1 MTTTDK
7 GASAVHRLMREE
19 LQNYIGS
26 QYFGKTSLLFDAVK
40 DELRNEGVLFRE
52 PYIESTPAYLRV
64 ANGFETLAA
73 PVWLKRFFIE
83 LARRKAGVFESP
95 FQHQL
100 EALER
105 FINGEDVFVA
115 TGTGSGKTECFIWPL
130 LAKLATEARERPNS
144 WRRRGVRTLIMYPM
158 NALVVDQISRLR
170 RLLGSDKFLT
180 TFRQFAEGART
191 RRPQFGMYTGR
202 TPYCGDEPNRRED
215 SELAKTFRREFLSDD
230 RENFL
235 ANLARSGK
243 IPAKADMRRFVENL
257 EKGRH
262 DADPNDAEMITRFE
276 MQRTCPDVFITNY
289 SMLEYTLIRRV
300 EEPIWET
307 TRAWLNE
314 DEANKLLFIID
325 EAHMYRGAAGA
336 EVALLIRRLFD
347 KVGVPRERVQFILT
361 TASMPDKNDEDRAAV
376 QAFAQD
382 LTAGDGRTF
391 AFLSGARETLN
402 VAECVEF
409 DAAKFDEFSPNDF
422 EDGDETS
429 RFDAFRKFWRG
440 VPEFDAANVASLDDL
455 RAWEY
460 DNLSRFQPFAQLF
473 EACRG
478 AATSLSD
485 LAKRVF
491 GSEEKTEAASVLL
504 AVATSAK
511 KDDAVLFPARMH
523 ALFRGIKGVF
533 ACLNPECPGAVRVAE
548 NPNDDVGLGAIF
560 VDGRYDFCP
569 HCQSAVYELANDRR
583 CGALFVKGWVFESAV
598 EGKQTAFLWRYPAAD
613 SSRPMKEIRLFA
625 APRDFDPTALKE
637 TQTNADAA
645 ANKRKSGG
653 SKYPLRRCY
662 LDVKSGYVDFRDD
675 SWADKPGVRTLY
687 YSEYVQNERPD
698 VYTFVSCPR
707 CRSGFGRGDISTFSV
722 RGDASFFNVIS
733 SQFQSQPSVLGK
745 EHLPNEGRKVLLFS
759 DSRQRAAKLA
769 RDMSTTADLSAAR
782 QLFAL
787 AVQMMERQAK
797 VQPLQNLYG
806 FVAYW
811 AAKNK
816 KIPFLHDAKSL
827 ELYDELLNAEKQQE
841 QEAEE
846 NLERPTDWG
855 DWGDW
860 EKEDSEFIPDKKMD
874 AAPYKMQEY
883 MLRLFCGG
891 HNSLYDTATL
901 WLEPT
906 REKGREALKELNR
919 KGFAVGQQAFLDAF
933 NAWFLTTI
941 VDSAALGHTFADE
954 RRRVARPLYGSEG
967 YGLKKDWTFS
977 TTFQKIFGWDAA
989 SDKERVEREKNAW
1002 KQAFE
1007 RFLDEREDT
1016 ERDYV
1021 NLDYVRPRFDENRAW
1036 FRCGKC
1042 SRLTPFLL
1050 KERCPFCGSFET
1062 LSLSAQELDERLAF
1076 WRKPI
1081 ADALAGTP
1089 IRLIDVEEHTAQLSH
1104 KDQRDELWS
1113 QTERYEL
1120 RFQDVVEPDEYPVDI
1135 LSSTTTM
1142 EVGVDIGS
1150 LVAVG
1155 LRNVPP
1161 TRENY
1166 QQRAGRAGR
1175 RGASLSTIVTFCE
1188 DGARDAVYFN
1198 EPEPMFRGD
1207 PRRPGVDVEN
1217 EKLIRRHL
1225 ALIAFRS
1232 FLETRGEYLDRF
1244 SALKFF
1250 GEHLSDFKSFVANDW
1265 RPDVSALTPYSFAL
1279 SQETFQEELFAQLDA
1294 ICDKS
1299 KLHPELFKTFDQ
1311 FSQDK
1316 GNDKSLLDILY
1327 EEGVAPTYS
1336 FPKNVVSV
1344 YIRDRETGKIK
1355 YEVSRGVDV
1364 AIGEYAPGREIVVDK
1379 KSYKIGGF
1387 CYPTRYG
1394 SKSADKYLADGNY
1407 LKSVWKCDCG
1417 WFGFE
1422 SDKRGDACPFCGACE
1437 LTEDLPLLRPWG
1449 FAPIGGKETIGA
1461 NEKDEY
1467 SGVEEPICS
1476 TVPNDDGM
1484 EPIDGCLHI
1493 RMATRYNQ
1501 RVVLANRGPK
1511 KSGFVVCRECGAAA
1525 PAPRIS
1531 PYASDAARAKALKEA
1546 LKLHSRPDGTSLK
1559 CSHKNIIQTN
1569 LGCDFIAD
1577 MLVLEIALPPGVS
1590 ASSSWTK
1597 RAARTLAEALRKTF
1611 CKLLDL
1617 DFDELIAGFRVRE
1630 RQDVVDVY
1638 LYDSLSSG
1646 AGYAT
1651 GLAVSIG
1658 DALRETEKAL
1668 DGCRCSSACFD
1679 CLKHYRNRFYH
1690 GSLDRFE
1697 ALALLRWGRDA
1708 SFPAPLS
1715 IEKQFAALLPLKRIL
1730 KNNGIEISF
1739 DGEGVYATSERGVT
1753 RVVVHPEI
1761 AEMERRPGVF
1771 YATDSALK
1779 YDRPTV
1785 FDAMTKACAPPAKGR
1800 LF

>member
-1 MTTTDK
+1 MNDK

-26 QYFGKTSLLFDAVK
+26 QYFGKTPLLFDAVK

-52 PYIESTPAYLRV
+52 PYIESTPAYKRV
-64 ANGFETLAA
+64 ANGFERIAA
-73 PVWLKRFFIE
+73 PDWTKRFFIE
-83 LARRKAGVFESP
+83 LARRKTGVFESP
-95 FQHQL
+95 FAHQL
-100 EALER
+100 QALER
-105 FINGEDVFVA
+105 FIKGDDVFVA

-130 LAKLATEARERPNS
+130 LAKLATEARERPES
-144 WRRRGVRTLIMYPM
+144 WRLRGVRTLIMYPM

-170 RLLGSDKFLT
+170 RLLGSDDFLT
-180 TFRQFAEGART
+180 MFCQFAEAA

-202 TPYCGDEPNRRED
+202 TPYPGDSRQVSED
-215 SELAKTFRREFLSDD
+215 RALAKTLEREFLSDRAEFLSD
-230 RENFL
+230 ERKKFLENL
-235 ANLARSGK
+235 EKSGK

-257 EKGRH
+257 KKGRH
-262 DADPNDAEMITRFE
+262 EVAPDDAEMITRFE
-276 MQRTCPDVFITNY
+276 MQETCPDVFITNY
-289 SMLEYTLIRRV
+289 SMLEYTLIRQV
-300 EEPIWET
+300 EERIWSD
-307 TRAWLNE
+307 TRRWLDE
-314 DEANKLLFIID
+314 DAANKLLFIID

-336 EVALLIRRLFD
+336 EVALLIRRLFE
-347 KVGVPRERVQFILT
+347 KIGVSRARVQFILT
-361 TASMPDKNDEDRAAV
+361 TASMPDKTDEDRAAV

-382 LTAGDGRTF
+382 LTAGDDRTF
-391 AFLSGARETLN
+391 AFLAGEREMPN
-402 VAECVEF
+402 VAESADFDLTKF
-409 DAAKFDEFSPNDF
+409 DAFSPNDF
-422 EDGDETS
+422 EDGDDTS
-429 RFDAFRKFWRG
+429 RFEAFRRFWRG
-440 VPEFDAANVASLDDL
+440 VPGFDDAKVATLDDL

-460 DNLSRFQPFAQLF
+460 DNLSRFRPFAQLF

-485 LAKRVF
+485 VAQIVF
-491 GSEEKTEAASVLL
+491 GSAEKTEAASVLL
-504 AVATSAK
+504 AVATSAR

-523 ALFRGIKGVF
+523 ALFRGIKGVY
-533 ACLNPECPGAVRVAE
+533 ACVNPECPGAVRDAA
-548 NPNDDVGLGAIF
+548 NPNDGVGLGAIF
-560 VDGRYDFCP
+560 IDGRYDFCP

-583 CGALFVKGWVFESAV
+583 CGALFIKGWVFEDAV
-598 EGKQTAFLWRYPAAD
+598 TGRKTDFLWRYPAVD
-613 SSRPMKEIRLFA
+613 SSRPMKEIRLFP
-625 APRDFDPTALKE
+625 APRDFDPNALKE
-637 TQTNADAA
+637 PPTEGE
-645 ANKRKSGG
+645 KKGKSGG
-653 SKYPLRRCY
+653 SKYPIRRCY

-687 YSEYVQNERPD
+687 YSEYVQKERPD
-698 VYTFVSCPR
+698 VYTFTSCPR
-707 CRSGFGRGDISTFSV
+707 CRSGFGRGEISTFSA

-733 SQFQSQPSVLGK
+733 SQFHSQPSVLGK

-787 AVQMMERQAK
+787 AVKMMEEQK
-797 VQPLQNLYG
+797 EVQPLQNLYG

-816 KIPFLHDAKSL
+816 KIPFLHDAKSM
-827 ELYDELLNAEKQQE
+827 ELYDQLLKAEKQQE
-841 QEAEE
+841 QDAEE
-846 NLERPTDWG
+846 NLEQPTDWE

-860 EKEDSEFIPDKKMD
+860 EQEDSKFIPDKKMD
-874 AAPYKMQEY
+874 VAPYKMQEY
-883 MLRLFCGG
+883 TLRLFCGG

-906 REKGREALKELNR
+906 KKQGREALKELKQ
-919 KGFAVGQQAFLDAF
+919 KGVEVGKETFLEAF

-941 VDSAALGHTFADE
+941 VDTAAFGHTFHDD

-967 YGLKKDWTFS
+967 YGLKKEWAFS
-977 TTFQKIFGWDAA
+977 KTFQKIFGWDAV
-989 SDKERVEREKNAW
+989 SDKERVEQEKRAW
-1002 KQAFE
+1002 KGAFE
-1007 RFLDEREDT
+1007 RFLVNREDS

-1036 FRCGKC
+1036 FRCDKC

-1081 ADALAGTP
+1081 ADALAGAP

-1104 KDQRDELWS
+1104 KDQRNDLWA

-1120 RFQDVVEPDEYPVDI
+1120 RFQDVVESDEYPVDI

-1198 EPEPMFRGD
+1198 EPEPMFRGE
-1207 PRRPGVDVEN
+1207 PRRPGVDVDN

-1244 SALKFF
+1244 SALTFLD
-1250 GEHLSDFKSFVANDW
+1250 ELLNDFKSFVRNDW
-1265 RPDVSALTPYSFAL
+1265 RPNFAALTPRRFVF
-1279 SQETFQEELFAQLDA
+1279 SQETFEAELFEQLDQ
-1294 ICDKS
+1294 ILEKRQRH
-1299 KLHPELFKTFDQ
+1299 KELFESLDEYGQ
-1311 FSQDK
+1311 IWE
-1316 GNDKSLLDILY
+1316 KSLLDVLY

-1344 YIRDRETGKIK
+1344 YIRDRDSGKIK

-1387 CYPTRYG
+1387 YYPTRFG
-1394 SKSADKYLADGNY
+1394 SKSAETYLKDANY
-1407 LKSVWKCDCG
+1407 LKRVLKCACG

-1422 SDKRGDACPFCGACE
+1422 SDQHNGACPFCGSCA
-1437 LTEDLPLLRPWG
+1437 LTYDLPALRPWG
-1449 FAPIGGKETIGA
+1449 FAPIGGKETLTV
-1461 NEKDEY
+1461 NDKDEY

-1476 TVPNDDGM
+1476 TVPNDDEM
-1484 EPIDGCLHI
+1484 ELIGESENM
-1493 RMATRYNQ
+1493 RMATRRNQ
-1501 RVVLANRGPK
+1501 RVLLVNRGSK

-1525 PAPRIS
+1525 PAPYIS
-1531 PYASDAARAKALKEA
+1531 PFAKDDAKTKALQGA
-1546 LKLHSRPDGTSLK
+1546 LKLCARPDGLTQK
-1559 CSHKNIIQTN
+1559 CFHKNVLQTN

-1577 MLVLEIALPPGVS
+1577 MLVLEIALPPG
-1590 ASSSWTK
+1590 ASEAWNK

-1617 DFDELIAGFRVRE
+1617 DFDELVAGYRVRE
-1630 RQDVVDVY
+1630 RQDVVDIY

-1651 GLAVSIG
+1651 SLAESIEE
-1658 DALRETEKAL
+1658 ALAETERSL
-1668 DGCRCSSACFD
+1668 CDCRCKSACFD

-1697 ALALLRWGRDA
+1697 ALALLRWGTSATLPEPLAIDEQLDA
-1708 SFPAPLS
+1708 LH
-1715 IEKQFAALLPLKRIL
+1715 PLKRML
-1730 KNNGIEISF
+1730 KNNGIEISSN
-1739 DGEGVYATSERGVT
+1739 ENGVYATSERGET
-1753 RVVVHPEI
+1753 RIVVRPEI
-1761 AEMERRPGVF
+1761 AEFDARRGVVLDV
-1771 YATDSALK
+1771 TDSALK
-1779 YDRPTV
+1779 YDRPTAFEKIV
-1785 FDAMTKACAPPAKGR
+1785 KACAPPANGF

>member
-1 MTTTDK
+1 MTDKRLEESAITDK

-26 QYFGKTSLLFDAVK
+26 QYFGKTPLLFDAVK

-52 PYIESTPAYLRV
+52 PYIESTPAYKRV
-64 ANGFETLAA
+64 ANGFERIAA
-73 PVWLKRFFIE
+73 PDWTKLFFVE
-83 LARRKAGVFESP
+83 LARRKTGVFESP
-95 FQHQL
+95 FAHQL
-100 EALER
+100 QALES
-105 FINGEDVFVA
+105 FIKGDDVFVA

-130 LAKLATEARERPNS
+130 LAKLTTEARERPES
-144 WRRRGVRTLIMYPM
+144 WRLRGVRTLIMYPM

-170 RLLGSDKFLT
+170 RLLGSDEFLT
-180 TFRQFAEGART
+180 VFRRFAANEKT

-202 TPYCGDEPNRRED
+202 TPYPGDRSKASED
-215 SELAKTFRREFLSDD
+215 RELAKTLEREFLSDE
-230 RENFL
+230 RETFL
-235 ANLARSGK
+235 ANLAKNGK
-243 IPAKADMRRFVENL
+243 IPAKADMRRFVEKL
-257 EKGRH
+257 KKSRH
-262 DADPNDAEMITRFE
+262 EVAPDDAEMITRFE
-276 MQRTCPDVFITNY
+276 MQETCPDVFITNY
-289 SMLEYTLIRRV
+289 SMLEYTLIRQV
-300 EEPIWET
+300 EKRIWSD
-307 TRAWLNE
+307 TRRWLDE
-314 DEANKLLFIID
+314 DAANKLLFIID
-325 EAHMYRGAAGA
+325 EAHMYRGAPGA
-336 EVALLIRRLFD
+336 EVALLIRRLFE
-347 KVGVPRERVQFILT
+347 KIGVSRDRVQFILT
-361 TASMPDKNDEDRAAV
+361 TASMPDKTDEDRAAV

-382 LTAGDGRTF
+382 LTAGDDRTF
-391 AFLSGARETLN
+391 AFLTGEREAPN
-402 VAECVEF
+402 VAESADF
-409 DAAKFDEFSPNDF
+409 DLTKFDEFSPNDF
-422 EDGDETS
+422 EDGDEES
-429 RFDAFRKFWRG
+429 RFEAFRRFWRG
-440 VPEFDAANVASLDDL
+440 VPGFDDANVASFDDL

-460 DNLSRFQPFAQLF
+460 DNLSRFRPFAQLF
-473 EACRG
+473 TACRG
-478 AATSLSD
+478 AATSLSNV
-485 LAKRVF
+485 AKIVF
-491 GSEEKTEAASVLL
+491 GSAEKMEAASVLL

-511 KDDAVLFPARMH
+511 KEDAVLFPSRMH
-523 ALFRGIKGVF
+523 ALFRGIKGVY
-533 ACLNPECPGAVRVAE
+533 ACVNPDCSGAVRVAD

-560 VDGRYDFCP
+560 IDGRGDFCP

-583 CGALFVKGWVFESAV
+583 CGALFIKGWVFEDAV
-598 EGKQTAFLWRYPAAD
+598 EGRKTDFLWRYPAVD
-613 SSRPMKEIRLFA
+613 SSRQMKEIRLFP
-625 APRDFDPTALKE
+625 APRDFAPSALKE
-637 TQTNADAA
+637 TQGSDDAA
-645 ANKRKSGG
+645 SSKKRKGGG
-653 SKYPLRRCY
+653 SSYPLRRCY

-687 YSEYVQNERPD
+687 YSDYVRNERPD

-707 CRSGFGRGDISTFSV
+707 CRSGFGRGDVSSFST
-722 RGDASFFNVIS
+722 RGDASFFNVIG
-733 SQFQSQPSVLGK
+733 SQFHSQPSVPGK
-745 EHLPNEGRKVLLFS
+745 EHLPNEGRKALLFS

-787 AVQMMERQAK
+787 AVKMMEEQK
-797 VQPLQNLYG
+797 EVQPLQNLYG

-816 KIPFLHDAKSL
+816 KIPFLHDKETAK
-827 ELYDELLNAEKQQE
+827 LYDELLSDED
-841 QEAEE
+841 EAK
-846 NLERPTDWG
+846 DWG
-855 DWGDW
+855 D
-860 EKEDSEFIPDKKMD
+860 EFVPEKKMD
-874 AAPYKMQEY
+874 AAPPKMQEY
-883 MLRLFCGG
+883 ALRLFCGAR
-891 HNSLYDTATL
+891 NTLYDTATL

-906 REKGREALKELNR
+906 EKRAKSALIELKKN
-919 KGFAVGQQAFLDAF
+919 GVDVGEEAFLDAF

-941 VDSAALGHTFADE
+941 VDSTAFGHAISDE
-954 RRRVARPLYGSEG
+954 RRRVARPVYGSEG
-967 YGLKKDWTFS
+967 YGLKEDWTFS
-977 TTFQKIFGWDAA
+977 IIFQKIFGWDAA
-989 SDKERVEREKNAW
+989 SDKERVYREKRAW
-1002 KQAFE
+1002 KRAFD
-1007 RFLDEREDT
+1007 RFLDNREDSGKY
-1016 ERDYV
+1016 YV
-1021 NLDYVRPRFDENRAW
+1021 NLDYVRPRFDEKRAW

-1050 KERCPFCGSFET
+1050 KERCPFCGAVET

-1081 ADALAGTP
+1081 ADALAGAP

-1104 KDQRDELWS
+1104 KDQRDDLWS

-1188 DGARDAVYFN
+1188 DGARDSVYFN

-1207 PRRPGVDVEN
+1207 PRRPGVDVHN

-1225 ALIAFRS
+1225 ALIALRT
-1232 FLETRGEYLDRF
+1232 FLESLGESLDRF

-1250 GEHLSDFKSFVANDW
+1250 NEYLNDFKSFVANDW
-1265 RPDVSALTPYSFAL
+1265 RPDVAALTPRRFAFL
-1279 SQETFQEELFAQLDA
+1279 QETFEEELFAQLDE

-1299 KLHPELFKTFDQ
+1299 KRHSELFKTFDGW
-1311 FSQDK
+1311 SKDAVSK
-1316 GNDKSLLDILY
+1316 NEGSDKSLLDVLY

-1344 YIRDRETGKIK
+1344 YIKDRESDKIK

-1387 CYPTRYG
+1387 CYPTRFA
-1394 SKSADKYLADGNY
+1394 SRPAETYLNDSNY
-1407 LKSVWKCDCG
+1407 LKSVWKCVCG

-1422 SDKRGDACPFCGACE
+1422 SDKRDGACPFCGSCE

-1484 EPIDGCLHI
+1484 EPIDGCAHI
-1493 RMATRYNQ
+1493 RISTRCNQ

-1525 PAPRIS
+1525 PAPRIA
-1531 PYASDAARAKALKEA
+1531 PYASDAARKKALKDA
-1546 LKLHSRPDGTSLK
+1546 LKLHPRPDGTSRK
-1559 CSHKNIIQTN
+1559 CLHKDIIQTN

-1577 MLVLEIALPPGVS
+1577 MLVLEIGLPPGVDD
-1590 ASSSWTK
+1590 SSSWTK

-1611 CKLLDL
+1611 CKILDL
-1617 DFDELIAGFRVRE
+1617 DFDELVAGYRVRE
-1630 RQDVVDVY
+1630 RQNVVDVY

-1651 GLAVSIG
+1651 GLVETIG

-1690 GSLDRFE
+1690 GSLDRFD
-1697 ALALLRWGRDA
+1697 ALALLRWGTNA
-1708 SFPAPLS
+1708 SLPEPLS
-1715 IEKQFAALLPLKRIL
+1715 IDKQFAALLPLKRML
-1730 KNNGIEISF
+1730 NNNGIEISF
-1739 DGEGVYATSERGVT
+1739 DDNGVYATSARGET
-1753 RVVVHPEI
+1753 RIVVRPEI
-1761 AEMERRPGVF
+1761 AKFDARRGAVLDV
-1771 YATDSALK
+1771 TDSALK
-1779 YDRPTV
+1779 YDRPSAFKKIV
-1785 FDAMTKACAPPAKGR
+1785 DACAPPANSF

>member
-1 MTTTDK
+1 MTDKRLKESARTDK

-26 QYFGKTSLLFDAVK
+26 QYFGKTPLLFDAIK

-52 PYIESTPAYLRV
+52 PYIESTPAYKRV
-64 ANGFETLAA
+64 ANGFERIAA
-73 PVWLKRFFIE
+73 PDWTKRFFIE
-83 LARRKAGVFESP
+83 LARRKTGVFESP
-95 FQHQL
+95 FAHQL
-100 EALER
+100 QALES
-105 FINGEDVFVA
+105 FIKGDDVFVA

-130 LAKLATEARERPNS
+130 LAKLATEARERPES
-144 WRRRGVRTLIMYPM
+144 WRLRGVRTLIMYPM

-170 RLLGSDKFLT
+170 RLLGSDDFLT
-180 TFRQFAEGART
+180 TFRRFSESEKT
-191 RRPQFGMYTGR
+191 RRPQFGMYVGR
-202 TPYCGDEPNRRED
+202 TPYPGDDPKTPED
-215 SELAKTFRREFLSDD
+215 RALAKTLEREFLSD
-230 RENFL
+230 RVEFL
-235 ANLARSGK
+235 ANLAKSGK
-243 IPAKADMRRFVENL
+243 IPAKADMRRFVEKL
-257 EKGRH
+257 KKGRH
-262 DADPNDAEMITRFE
+262 EVAPDDAEMITRFE
-276 MQRTCPDVFITNY
+276 MQKTCPDVFITNY
-289 SMLEYTLIRRV
+289 SMLEYTLIRQV
-300 EEPIWET
+300 EERIWSD
-307 TRAWLNE
+307 TRRWLDE
-314 DEANKLLFIID
+314 DAANKLLFIID

-336 EVALLIRRLFD
+336 EVALLIRRLFE
-347 KVGVPRERVQFILT
+347 KIGVSRDCVQFILT

-382 LTAGDGRTF
+382 LTAGDARTF
-391 AFLSGARETLN
+391 EFLSGEREKPN
-402 VAECVEF
+402 VEESADF
-409 DAAKFDEFSPNDF
+409 DLTKFEAFSPNDF
-422 EDGDETS
+422 EDGDEAS
-429 RFDAFRKFWRG
+429 RFKAFRRFWSD
-440 VPEFDAANVASLDDL
+440 VPGFAAANVASFDDL

-460 DNLSRFQPFAQLF
+460 DNLSRFRPFAQLF

-485 LAKRVF
+485 VAQIVF
-491 GSEEKTEAASVLL
+491 GSAEKTEAASVLL

-523 ALFRGIKGVF
+523 ALFRGIKGVY
-533 ACLNPECPGAVRVAE
+533 ACVNPECPGAVRDAA
-548 NPNDDVGLGAIF
+548 NPNDGVGLGAIF
-560 VDGRYDFCP
+560 IDGRYDFCP

-583 CGALFVKGWVFESAV
+583 CGALFIKGWVFEDAV
-598 EGKQTAFLWRYPAAD
+598 AGRKTDFLWRYPAAE
-613 SSRPMKEIRLFA
+613 SSRPMKEIRLFP
-625 APRDFDPTALKE
+625 APRDFDPNALKE
-637 TQTNADAA
+637 TPAEGE
-645 ANKRKSGG
+645 KKGKSGG
-653 SKYPLRRCY
+653 SQYPIRRCY

-675 SWADKPGVRTLY
+675 SWADKPDVRTLY
-687 YSEYVQNERPD
+687 YSEYVPNERPD
-698 VYTFVSCPR
+698 VYTFTSCPR
-707 CRSGFGRGDISTFSV
+707 CRSGFGRGDISSFST
-722 RGDASFFNVIS
+722 RGDASFFNVIG
-733 SQFQSQPSVLGK
+733 SQFHSQPSVAGK

-769 RDMSTTADLSAAR
+769 RDMSTTADLNAAR

-787 AVQMMERQAK
+787 AVQTMERQSEI
-797 VQPLQNLYG
+797 QPLQNLYG

-816 KIPFLHDAKSL
+816 KIPFLHDKETAK
-827 ELYDELLNAEKQQE
+827 LYDELLSDEE
-841 QEAEE
+841 EAQ
-846 NLERPTDWG
+846 DWG
-855 DWGDW
+855 
-860 EKEDSEFIPDKKMD
+860 EEFVPEKKMD
-874 AAPYKMQEY
+874 AAPHRMQEY
-883 MLRLFCGG
+883 ALRLFCGAR
-891 HNSLYDTATL
+891 NTLYDTATL

-906 REKGREALKELNR
+906 KRAISALSELKKGGVDVGKE
-919 KGFAVGQQAFLDAF
+919 AFLDAF

-941 VDSAALGHTFADE
+941 VDSASLGHAISDE
-954 RRRVARPLYGSEG
+954 RRRVARPIYGSEG
-967 YGLKKDWTFS
+967 YGLKEDWTFS
-977 TTFQKIFGWDAA
+977 KTFRQIFGWENVAA
-989 SDKERVEREKNAW
+989 ADKERVEREKRAW
-1002 KQAFE
+1002 KRAFD
-1007 RFLDEREDT
+1007 RFLEKREDSGKY
-1016 ERDYV
+1016 YV
-1021 NLDYVRPRFDENRAW
+1021 NLDYVRPRFDEKRAW

-1050 KERCPFCGSFET
+1050 KERCPFCGATET

-1081 ADALAGTP
+1081 ADALAGAP

-1104 KDQRDELWS
+1104 KDQRDDLWA

-1188 DGARDAVYFN
+1188 DGARDSVYFN

-1207 PRRPGVDVEN
+1207 PRRPGVDVDN

-1225 ALIAFRS
+1225 ALIALRS
-1232 FLETRGEYLDRF
+1232 FLEARGDEGLDRF
-1244 SALKFF
+1244 SALKFLD
-1250 GEHLSDFKSFVANDW
+1250 ERLKDFKTFVANDW
-1265 RPDVSALTPYSFAL
+1265 RPDVSALPPRRFVF
-1279 SQETFQEELFAQLDA
+1279 SQETFEAELFERLEQIREKRKRYEEFFKSVDA
-1294 ICDKS
+1294 YG
-1299 KLHPELFKTFDQ
+1299 Q
-1311 FSQDK
+1311 VR
-1316 GNDKSLLDILY
+1316 DKSLLDVLY

-1344 YIRDRETGKIK
+1344 YIRDRDADKIK

-1364 AIGEYAPGREIVVDK
+1364 AIGEYAPGREIIVDK

-1387 CYPTRYG
+1387 CYPTRFG
-1394 SKSADKYLADGNY
+1394 SKTAETYLSDSNY
-1407 LKSVWKCDCG
+1407 LKRVWKCACG

-1422 SDKRGDACPFCGACE
+1422 SDKRGDACPFCGSCE
-1437 LTEDLPLLRPWG
+1437 LAEDLPLLQPWG
-1449 FAPIGGKETIGA
+1449 FAPIGGKETISA

-1484 EPIDGCLHI
+1484 ERIDGCLHI
-1493 RMATRYNQ
+1493 RMATRCNQ

-1525 PAPRIS
+1525 PAPRIA
-1531 PYASDAARAKALKEA
+1531 PFASDAARTKALKDA
-1546 LKLHSRPDGTSLK
+1546 LKLYPRPDGTSRK
-1559 CSHKNIIQTN
+1559 CLHKDMIQTN

-1577 MLVLEIALPPGVS
+1577 MLVLEIRLPPGVV
-1590 ASSSWTK
+1590 ASSPWTK

-1611 CKLLDL
+1611 CKILDL
-1617 DFDELIAGFRVRE
+1617 DFDELVAGYRVRE
-1630 RQDVVDVY
+1630 RQNVVDVY
-1638 LYDSLSSG
+1638 LYDSTSSG

-1651 GLAVSIG
+1651 SLAESIEE
-1658 DALRETEKAL
+1658 ALAETERAL
-1668 DGCRCSSACFD
+1668 CDCRCKSACFD

-1697 ALALLRWGRDA
+1697 ALALLRWGTSA
-1708 SFPAPLS
+1708 TLPEPLS
-1715 IEKQFAALLPLKRIL
+1715 IEKQFAALLPLKRML

-1739 DGEGVYATSERGVT
+1739 DDNGVYATSERGET
-1753 RVVVHPEI
+1753 RIVVRPEI
-1761 AEMERRPGVF
+1761 AAFDARHDIVLDV
-1771 YATDSALK
+1771 TDSALK
-1779 YDRPTV
+1779 YDRPTAFERIV
-1785 FDAMTKACAPPAKGR
+1785 KACAPPANGF